1 MYRGRAD
8 YMIGRGDEAVYEES
22 EGLTVEGTQVVAQG
36 PVGVSQFIIDA
47 LLAAAMGNDWE
58 QVTQRLQEAFTELD
72 VNQSGKLSK
81 EEFHALDSSVGMGF
95 DRGFLE
101 LMFEELDQDMAGEL
115 THEVILVH
123 TIPSFPIPYCFI
135 STELYRYESILFQEC
150 MGPLLE
156 NIKEMYAPGGAAMAA
171 N

>member
-1 MYRGRAD
+1 
-8 YMIGRGDEAVYEES
+8 MIGRGDEAVYEES

-81 EEFHALDSSVGMGF
+81 EEFHALDSSVGM
-95 DRGFLE
+95 
-101 LMFEELDQDMAGEL
+101 
-115 THEVILVH
+115 
-123 TIPSFPIPYCFI
+123 
-135 STELYRYESILFQEC
+135 
-150 MGPLLE
+150 
-156 NIKEMYAPGGAAMAA
+156 
-171 N
+171 

>member
-47 LLAAAMGNDWE
+47 LLAVLRG
-58 QVTQRLQEAFTELD
+58 
-72 VNQSGKLSK
+72 SG
-81 EEFHALDSSVGMGF
+81 AIQACSVGSKKMSC
-95 DRGFLE
+95 E
-101 LMFEELDQDMAGEL
+101 
-115 THEVILVH
+115 
-123 TIPSFPIPYCFI
+123 
-135 STELYRYESILFQEC
+135 
-150 MGPLLE
+150 
-156 NIKEMYAPGGAAMAA
+156 APD